1 VYGRGDPCGRP
12 FPDEKVKEH
21 LGPSTEGNKSTY
33 LAERIKNMIKET
45 LPRGFVLRR
54 PTMDD
59 LQAALELI
67 QTCEIE
73 REGKPETTLDSMRL
87 WWQSPDFSL
96 ATDSWIVFSLE
107 GKVVGLATVE
117 QRQHARI
124 FIGGDVHPDYRGR
137 GIGTH
142 LLRLNEERA
151 QQHVAEAQ
159 ADARVSM
166 LSWVDERSTA
176 AQHLLEQHGYN
187 KIRSF
192 WRMKIELHEA
202 PPTPKWADGI
212 TVQTLAD
219 NPGLFRAVFE
229 ADEDAF
235 KDHWG
240 FVPGTFED
248 WEHWTSKRE
257 NYDPSLWF
265 LAMDGNEIA
274 AVSLCEDEKE
284 QGGWVHSLGVRR
296 QWRRKGIGEALLYQS
311 FGEFYKRGIHEVYL
325 GVDASSLTGATRL
338 YERVGMH
345 VHRRADTYEKEI
357 RAGREIST
365 QSVEQ

>member
-1 VYGRGDPCGRP
+1 M
-12 FPDEKVKEH
+12 
-21 LGPSTEGNKSTY
+21 LTAS
-33 LAERIKNMIKET
+33 

-59 LQAALELI
+59 IEGAKHLM

-73 REGKPETTLDSMRL
+73 REGRPESTLEDTRL
-87 WWQSPDFSL
+87 WWQSPDFVL
-96 ATDSWIVFSLE
+96 ARDAWIVLSAEEKAIAFAS
-107 GKVVGLATVE
+107 VE
-117 QRQHARI
+117 HRQHARI
-124 FIGGDVHPDYRGR
+124 FVSGDVHPDYRGR
-137 GIGTH
+137 SIGTH
-142 LLRLNEERA
+142 LLQLNTERA
-151 QQHVAEAQ
+151 YQHIAEAP
-159 ADARVSM
+159 ADARVAM
-166 LSWVDERSTA
+166 LSWADEKSIP
-176 AQHLLEQHGYN
+176 AQHLLEKHDFEH
-187 KIRSF
+187 IRSF

-202 PPTPKWADGI
+202 LPAPQWADGI
-212 TVQTLAD
+212 TVRTLAD
-219 NPGLFRAVFE
+219 DQSLFRAVFE

-240 FVPGTFED
+240 HVPTSFEE
-248 WEHWTSKRE
+248 WEHWTRKSE
-257 NYDPSLWF
+257 NFDPSLWF

-284 QGGWVHSLGVRR
+284 QGGWVQSLGVRR

-345 VHRRADTYEKEI
+345 VHRRSNTYAKEI
-357 RAGREIST
+357 RVGREIST
-365 QSVEQ
+365 QSVES

>member
-1 VYGRGDPCGRP
+1 MLTA
-12 FPDEKVKEH
+12 F
-21 LGPSTEGNKSTY
+21 
-33 LAERIKNMIKET
+33 

-54 PTMDD
+54 PTMSDIEGV
-59 LQAALELI
+59 LQLI

-73 REGKPETTLDSMRL
+73 REGRPESTLDSMRL

-96 ATDSWIVFSLE
+96 ATDSWIVLSPEEKAIAFAS
-107 GKVVGLATVE
+107 VE
-117 QRQHARI
+117 HRQHARI
-124 FIGGDVHPDYRGR
+124 FVGGDVHPKYQGR

-142 LLRLNEERA
+142 LLQLNTERA
-151 QQHVAEAQ
+151 YQHIAEAPS
-159 ADARVSM
+159 DARVSM
-166 LSWVDERSTA
+166 LSWEDEKNIA
-176 AQHLLEQHGYN
+176 ARHLLEKHDFKQ
-187 KIRSF
+187 IRSF

-202 PPTPKWADGI
+202 PPVPKWAYGI
-212 TVQTLAD
+212 TVRALAD
-219 NPGLFRAVFE
+219 DPSLFRAVFE

-235 KDHWG
+235 QDHWG
-240 FVPGTFED
+240 HTPMKFEE

-257 NYDPSLWF
+257 HYDPSLWF

-284 QGGWVHSLGVRR
+284 LGGWVHSLGVRR

-325 GVDASSLTGATRL
+325 GVDAASLTGATRL

-345 VHRRADTYEKEI
+345 IHRRSDTYEKEI

-365 QSVEQ
+365 QSVET